1 MKTVWMKH
9 IKDFCILMVFLF
21 LDVLGDIVL
30 ALLFGQIIDKAGS
43 RDLSAIFL
51 LITETIIFTIVTV
64 FIYWLYRVFTKK
76 FIFLMIRDTK
86 VKIFSDIQNLNIT
99 QFFNE
104 DIGNKISLLTNDMA
118 ILEDD
123 YFQSLI
129 LVIRAAILFILSI
142 TTIIIK
148 SYQVGIFLLIL
159 TMFSI
164 FLPKLFGKKL
174 SSYKKDYSDAQ
185 AEYTSRISEYLNGFD
200 TIKSFNMAETIKKA
214 FFHNADTVVKKGI
227 VYEKKYSSI
236 RSISIFFG
244 SLIFMGGYLFGA
256 YLTAKGIITLGT
268 MIICIQLSNHISNPI
283 YTFVERFSSFKAVA
297 GILKKIESQYSNLK
311 EDENSL
317 ISHENLEKD
326 ITMKHVAFS
335 YENKNII
342 ENISQRFEKNK
353 KYAIVGLSGSGKS
366 TILKLLSGKIKPTS
380 GNIEIDDINIS
391 NLSEKSIL
399 NLYSYISQS
408 VFLFKGSV
416 FDNITLYN
424 DYPKEKVKDILKK
437 VGLEKFI
444 PEMDNPDFVGENGIN
459 LSGGEK
465 QRISIARA
473 LIRET
478 DILVADEI
486 LSNLDNETALK
497 IERELLNLNEIT
509 LIAVTHR
516 LFEETLTDFDK
527 IIVINEGN
535 IVETGTF
542 KDLIDLKG
550 LFYKIYNLSEN
561 SKIPSK

>member
-43 RDLSAIFL
+43 RDLPAIFL

-86 VKIFSDIQNLNIT
+86 VKIFADIQNLNIT
-99 QFFNE
+99 KFFNE

-159 TMFSI
+159 TMFSV

-227 VYEKKYSSI
+227 VYEKQYSSI

-256 YLTAKGIITLGT
+256 YLAAKGIITLGT

-326 ITMKHVAFS
+326 ITIKQVAFS

-408 VFLFKGSV
+408 VFLFKGSI

-478 DILVADEI
+478 DVLVADEI

-516 LFEETLTDFDK
+516 LFEETLTDFDE